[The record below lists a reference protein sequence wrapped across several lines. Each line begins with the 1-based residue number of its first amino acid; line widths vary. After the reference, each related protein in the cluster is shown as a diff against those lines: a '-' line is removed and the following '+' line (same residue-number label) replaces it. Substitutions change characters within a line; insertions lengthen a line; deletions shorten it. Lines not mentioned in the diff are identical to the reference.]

1 VGHDNPAYADRLKR
15 YVEVARKRKDPER
28 LARARWDY
36 ESLPI
41 RYEFAQKVVLYTHA
55 RQSEGGSSA
64 DHPGHPVRP
73 HWRRGHLRNQRH
85 GPGLT
90 LVKRIAIPAV
100 LVNSHL
106 FAGDRVEAGVTYILK

>member
-1 VGHDNPAYADRLKR
+1 M
-15 YVEVARKRKDPER
+15 EVARKRKDPER

-41 RYEFAQKVVLYTHA
+41 RYEFAQKVVLYTHE
-55 RQSEGGSSA
+55 RQTEGAWSPGHA
-64 DHPGHPVRP
+64 GHPVQP

-100 LVNSHL
+100 LVNAHL
-106 FAGDRVEAGVTYILK
+106 FAGDRAESWATYVLE